1 VEVDKFH
8 PSCVNWFED
17 VVARKIGNCES
28 STFWL
33 QRWAGRTLLKDR
45 FCRLFVTI
53 NKNAMILDILKT
65 NGNRREWLW
74 NWGRPLFA
82 WEDEQLKDL
91 LELLKDV
98 TLTYGIE
105 DKWVFTIDKTSD
117 STVRTTYNHL
127 QKLMKQ
133 DQRDILSDRLFK
145 HLWSYSAPMVSVSRF
160 SSVKVSF
167 SCFGGAVYEWQ

>member
-1 VEVDKFH
+1 
-8 PSCVNWFED
+8 
-17 VVARKIGNCES
+17 
-28 STFWL
+28 
-33 QRWAGRTLLKDR
+33 
-45 FCRLFVTI
+45 
-53 NKNAMILDILKT
+53 
-65 NGNRREWLW
+65 
-74 NWGRPLFA
+74 
-82 WEDEQLKDL
+82 LKDL

-105 DKWVFTIDKTSD
+105 DKRVFTIDKTSD